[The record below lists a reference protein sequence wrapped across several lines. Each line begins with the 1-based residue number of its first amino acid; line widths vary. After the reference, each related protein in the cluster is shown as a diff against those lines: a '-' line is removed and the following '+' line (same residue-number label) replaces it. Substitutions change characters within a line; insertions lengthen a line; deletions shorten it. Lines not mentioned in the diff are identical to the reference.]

1 MWQTGIIIEMVLL
14 IILLAIGKGGI
25 SLYNSLMSWGILIG
39 LIPITI
45 GLALFVGAESIIGK
59 IFIALLIPLFL
70 L

>member
-1 MWQTGIIIEMVLL
+1 M
-14 IILLAIGKGGI
+14 
-25 SLYNSLMSWGILIG
+25 GILIG